1 MSLRF
6 RSALVLSL
14 TLSCSAHATDF
25 TVTRFDDPAPGA
37 CAPADCS
44 LREALLAAN
53 ALAGNDRVLLAAGDH
68 ALTRNAPNPPDT
80 PQGTSGPLVAT
91 ETVEIAGAGRDATR
105 ILPALGAGAALGSG
119 DEDNIVSTTLRD
131 LSIENTI
138 FAEPAPVFSG
148 QNSQLWLERVAMR
161 NNSGSIGAVFAL
173 GNLTII
179 DSLFEGNSGLDE
191 GPIVQEFIGPSLIT
205 GSEFRNNSMNGDL
218 PAVLSL
224 GLPQA
229 AIPPLGDRVV
239 RDNVFVGNLG
249 SGGGAAI
256 TFLATNGINRLDMT
270 DNVFE
275 DNHSVGRGGAL
286 WVRIDDTIVTTRV
299 EVDAS
304 GSSFIGNGAIEDCG
318 AIAFD
323 APTGLLVAPEL
334 TLTLARFE
342 GNETTGDGGA
352 LCSSGATTITQ
363 TTFTGNTTTGG
374 RGGAIFHNFGTL
386 LINQS
391 TLSGNSATSFG
402 GAIAAYDPVEIR
414 RSTLDGNSTDAIG
427 GGGGLYVAGGGAS
440 LLRNVTLYGN
450 RADGL
455 ANALRVLS
463 AGAETTL
470 RLDNSIVQG
479 SCTTNTA
486 AALLDSQQNIES
498 PGDTCDLGALNNS
511 RNVILAD
518 LALGPLT
525 DNGGPTL
532 TRMPQAGSVALN
544 RIMVIPSCTLID
556 QRGYIGTGGNCDIGA
571 VEAAAI
577 PFVPPPPEIFA
588 DGFE

>member
-6 RSALVLSL
+6 RSTLALSL
-14 TLSCSAHATDF
+14 AIPFCVHAADF
-25 TVTRFDDPAPGA
+25 TVTRFDDPVPGA

-53 ALAGNDRVLLAAGDH
+53 ALAGNDRVLLAAGDY
-68 ALTRNAPNPPDT
+68 ALNRTAPNPPDT
-80 PQGTSGPLVAT
+80 PAGTSGPLVADD
-91 ETVEIAGAGRDATR
+91 TVEIIGAGRDDTR
-105 ILPALGAGAALGSG
+105 ITASLGMSG
-119 DEDNIVSTTLRD
+119 ILLSGTDDAVLTTTLRD
-131 LSIENTI
+131 LAIEDSLLI
-138 FAEPAPVFSG
+138 QGVPIASG
-148 QNSQLWLERVAMR
+148 TNSRLTLERIAMR
-161 NNSGSIGAVFAL
+161 NNTGSIGGVAAFAR
-173 GNLTII
+173 LTII
-179 DSLFEGNSGLDE
+179 DSLFESNTSLDE
-191 GPIVQEFIGPSLIT
+191 GPIVQEYIGPTVIT
-205 GSEFRNNSMNGDL
+205 GSEFRNNSMNGDR
-218 PAVLSL
+218 PSVLAL
-224 GLPQA
+224 GLEQIP
-229 AIPPLGDRVV
+229 IPPLGDRVV
-239 RDNVFVGNLG
+239 RDNLFAGNL
-249 SGGGAAI
+249 SGGGGAVVKMEAG
-256 TFLATNGINRLDMT
+256 NGVNRLDLT

-275 DNHSVGRGGAL
+275 DNHGTGRGGAV
-286 WVRIDDTIVTTRV
+286 WVLIGSSSTTTRV

-304 GSSFIGNGAIEDCG
+304 GSSFIGNSATTDCG
-318 AIAFD
+318 AFAFD
-323 APTGLLVAPEL
+323 APTNLLVAPEL

-342 GNETTGDGGA
+342 DNASDGDGGA

-363 TTFTGNTTTGG
+363 TAFAANATTDG

-440 LLRNVTLYGN
+440 LLRNVTLFGN

-486 AALLDSQQNIES
+486 AALLDSQHNIES

-511 RNVILAD
+511 RNVIPAD

-544 RIMVIPSCTLID
+544 RIIVIPSCTQVD
-556 QRGYIGTGGNCDIGA
+556 QRGYVGTGGNCDIGA
-571 VEAAAI
+571 VEAAAVLAE
-577 PFVPPPPEIFA
+577 PLPPEIFD